1 MDESEGREVWFLN
14 RDLLVVRPN
23 EPYIEWARTVYDA
36 EPITDEE
43 ARDWVDAFLLPEC
56 DTQEEALDWIAE
68 NCDVIFELMLADW
81 VVEPEAWP
89 EDRGRARQRSP
100 GRWSISSAVTGWC
113 ISSRMRTTGIKT
125 ISTSKNVPRSTTT
138 IPTRSNSSCS
148 WSI

>member
-14 RDLLVVRPN
+14 RDLLVVRPK
-23 EPYIEWARTVYDA
+23 EPYIEWARTVYDD

-89 EDRGRARQRSP
+89 EDRGWEVFQRWFTFERIETTWDLVDAP
-100 GRWSISSAVTGWC
+100 LSSDPPLPETDAPF
-113 ISSRMRTTGIKT
+113 
-125 ISTSKNVPRSTTT
+125 N
-138 IPTRSNSSCS
+138 
-148 WSI
+148 